1 MAYLKPLTL
10 LSIYINL
17 IKEWLYHAELTIL
30 TRTSQRANLLSIDKD
45 ISSKKRHLNFCSV
58 QVEETIPDDL

>member
-10 LSIYINL
+10 LLMYINL
-17 IKEWLYHAELTIL
+17 IREWLYHVELIIL

-45 ISSKKRHLNFCSV
+45 ISSEK
-58 QVEETIPDDL
+58 